1 MASQENVPTPQK
13 AAETLLENIKTLQK
27 KIMTRQEEGYNI
39 FSFKGYKQQ
48 AEALIPTLKSVNMEG
63 LANKIKQAMT
73 NLEYAYKITN
83 YNSNNSNS
91 GLSVY
96 RNGEQISGGKSCKV
110 RKTRKNRKVR
120 KTRKSNL
127 KR

>member
-1 MASQENVPTPQK
+1 MASLENIPTPQK
-13 AAETLLENIKTLQK
+13 AAETLVENIKTLQK
-27 KIMTRQEEGYNI
+27 KIISRKEEGYNI
-39 FSFKGYKQQ
+39 FSFKAYKQQ
-48 AEALIPTLKSVNMEG
+48 AEALIPTLESVNMKN
-63 LANKIKQAMT
+63 LANKVKQAIT
-73 NLEYAYKITN
+73 SLEHAYKITN

-96 RNGEQISGGKSCKV
+96 RSGSKSRKSRKTGKS
-110 RKTRKNRKVR
+110 R

>member
-13 AAETLLENIKTLQK
+13 AAETLLENIKTLQN
-27 KIMTRQEEGYNI
+27 KIITRQEEGYNI
-39 FSFKGYKQQ
+39 FSFKAYKQQ
-48 AEALIPTLKSVNMEG
+48 AEALIPTLESVNMKG
-63 LANKIKQAMT
+63 LANKIKQAIT
-73 NLEYAYKITN
+73 SLEYAYKITN

-96 RNGEQISGGKSCKV
+96 RNGKRISGGKARKSS
-110 RKTRKNRKVR
+110 KTRKTSKRR
-120 KTRKSNL
+120 KTKKSNI